1 MINLVLAAMLTL
13 ASHVPLNTIQLT
25 NLGCKAE
32 TDILEVVNTHA
43 KFGQLAAV
51 SMWKQKI
58 AEKKCIHTG
67 PRHFP
72 VTPKEVIY
80 TVDVIKENMT
90 IEVYRADLNGKPW
103 FVPTFRK
110 MGPQS

>member
-1 MINLVLAAMLTL
+1 LDTV
-13 ASHVPLNTIQLT
+13 QLT
-25 NLGCKAE
+25 NIGCKAE

-43 KFGQLAAV
+43 KFGQDTAR

-58 AEKKCIHTG
+58 IEKKCVHTG
-67 PRHFP
+67 SNYFR

-80 TVDVIKENMT
+80 TVDIIKENMI

-103 FVPTFRK
+103 FVPTFRR